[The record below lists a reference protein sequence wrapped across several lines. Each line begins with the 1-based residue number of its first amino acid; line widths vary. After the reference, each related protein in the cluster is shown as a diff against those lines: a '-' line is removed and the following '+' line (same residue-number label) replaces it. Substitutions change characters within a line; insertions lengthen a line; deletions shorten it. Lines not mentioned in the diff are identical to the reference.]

1 MATVEY
7 KNKLLLSNNFVTEV
21 TQRLGCDANIMAD
34 RFAPLIAEHQKQ
46 FAGDYM
52 LFSSPGRIE
61 VCGNHT
67 DHNNGKVI
75 AAAVTADTI
84 AVVTPLATNTVII
97 NSVGY
102 PLVQVDISDTNIY
115 EAESGTS
122 FALVRGVVKGLLDRG
137 YKVGGFA
144 ATTISQVFKGAG
156 MSSSASFEVLVCEII
171 NSIYNNDSV
180 PDIQKAIISQYAE
193 NVYFGKPSGLMDQA
207 SIALG
212 GISYIDF
219 KDTSAPVVSKP
230 QWQFDNL
237 SVVVVNCGG
246 DHCDLTP
253 QYAAIR
259 YEMEAVAQFFGQSKL
274 RFVGKTRFLDG
285 ISDLRKAV
293 SGRAIMR
300 AMHYYDEN
308 NRVDALVD
316 AINAKDIQQ
325 AMDIITASGSSSYK
339 KLQNCYAE
347 GDLSQPIPLALAMCE
362 RFNGVAAYRV
372 HGGGF
377 AGTILTFVANDK
389 KEAFC
394 KYMSAIFG
402 TENVFSVGIRKVGTT
417 KINL

>member
-1 MATVEY
+1 MATVGY
-7 KNKLLLSNNFVTEV
+7 KNKLLLNNNFVTEV
-21 TQRLGCDANIMAD
+21 TQRLGCDANIMAE
-34 RFAPLIAEHQKQ
+34 RFAPLILEHQKQ
-46 FAGDYM
+46 FSGGYM

-84 AVVTPLATNTVII
+84 AVVTPLASDTVII

-102 PLVQVDISDTNIY
+102 PSVQVDISDTNIY

-144 ATTISQVFKGAG
+144 ATTVSQVFKGAG

-171 NSIYNNDSV
+171 NSIYNDGSV
-180 PDIQKAIISQYAE
+180 PAIQKAIISQYAE

-230 QWQFDNL
+230 QWQFDDL

-274 RFVGKTRFLDG
+274 RFVEETRFLDS
-285 ISDLRKAV
+285 IADLRNAV

-308 NRVDALVD
+308 NRVDALVA
-316 AINAKDIQQ
+316 AINAKDLPQ
-325 AMDIITASGSSSYK
+325 AMSIITASGSSSYK

-362 RFNGVAAYRV
+362 RFSGVAAYRV

-389 KEAFC
+389 KEGFC